1 MKYLML
7 ACVLMTNTAIA
18 QTVINYPDGSM
29 YTVKDNEKVYVTGKS
44 VFNAIGGYNA
54 GYFKFSELEPN
65 QRRDY
70 QQPEPP
76 VLTGDEVCWPWGGV
90 AAPAGYSVQAC
101 FVQEEEESEQCAPDG
116 LSFGGGC

>member
-7 ACVLMTNTAIA
+7 ACVLMTNIAIA

-29 YTVKDNEKVYVTGKS
+29 YTVKDNERVYVTNKQIFT
-44 VFNAIGGYNA
+44 VAGGSQF
-54 GYFKFSELEPN
+54 GYYKFLELDPSEK
-65 QRRDY
+65 RDY
-70 QQPEPP
+70 QAPEY
-76 VLTGDEVCWPWGGV
+76 TGEEVCWPWGGV

-101 FVQEEEESEQCAPDG
+101 FVQEEEESEQCEPDG

>member
-1 MKYLML
+1 ML
-7 ACVLMTNTAIA
+7 ACVLMTNIAIA

-29 YTVKDNEKVYVTGKS
+29 YTVKDSEKVYVTDRS
-44 VFNAIGGYNA
+44 VFKAVGGYNA
-54 GYFKFSELEPN
+54 GYFKFTELDPN
-65 QRRDY
+65 EKRDY

-76 VLTGDEVCWPWGGV
+76 VLTGEEVCWPWGGV

-101 FVQEEEESEQCAPDG
+101 FVQEEEEEESEQCEPDG

>member
-7 ACVLMTNTAIA
+7 ACVLMTNIAIA

-29 YTVKDNEKVYVTGKS
+29 YTVKDSEKVYVTDRS
-44 VFNAIGGYNA
+44 VFKAVGGYNA
-54 GYFKFSELEPN
+54 GYFKFTELDPSEK
-65 QRRDY
+65 RDY

-76 VLTGDEVCWPWGGV
+76 VLTGEEVCWPWGGV

-101 FVQEEEESEQCAPDG
+101 FVQEEEESEQCEPDG